1 MWPIIIEVFVARKLY
16 PELEKNATSG
26 ESFRAL
32 FLPVIIGNLS
42 ARKLS
47 PEVGCFFFWC
57 GFPIFFAQSLV
68 ISRCDFVGGWVG
80 YAGMWGGWVGLGWRG
95 VGWGGVGRAGLD
107 WVGLGWVGLSWVVAG
122 AVPATRVGTISSRP
136 WCHHNSPDVLLRSL

>member
-1 MWPIIIEVFVARKLY
+1 M
-16 PELEKNATSG
+16 
-26 ESFRAL
+26 
-32 FLPVIIGNLS
+32 
-42 ARKLS
+42 
-47 PEVGCFFFWC
+47 
-57 GFPIFFAQSLV
+57 
-68 ISRCDFVGGWVG
+68 G

>member
-42 ARKLS
+42 ALKLL
-47 PEVGCFFFWC
+47 PEVGSFLFGVVSPFL
-57 GFPIFFAQSLV
+57 FRSIFSNFAL
-68 ISRCDFVGGWVG
+68 
-80 YAGMWGGWVGLGWRG
+80 
-95 VGWGGVGRAGLD
+95 
-107 WVGLGWVGLSWVVAG
+107 
-122 AVPATRVGTISSRP
+122 
-136 WCHHNSPDVLLRSL
+136 